1 MALLK
6 FNKGLLA
13 NLKETAITEGNVYI
27 TTDEKAM
34 YVDIAA
40 DKRIRIGQIVE
51 QTSSEW
57 QNLAKP
63 YDASTYYYIT
73 DINALVRWNETEQK
87 WVQINSTAALEGRV
101 ATLENTV
108 GDNSKG
114 LVKNVADLQTGV
126 NSLNTT
132 VNGTNGVGGLVQ
144 KVAALEAASGEPNVI
159 EKVTI
164 GGVEQTITN
173 ETLVLGALAGKDKVA
188 DSDLADSVTEKFT
201 TINTTLGTLATKKE
215 LTDAQTTLQGKIDT
229 ANQDITAVE
238 NLIGDGFAA
247 ETGLTISEKFSALT
261 QTVSGHTETIGTH
274 TTDIANLK
282 TGVSNAANAAAAAQ
296 GTANTAV
303 ANAAT
308 AKEAADNAKNAADA
322 AQSTA
327 DTAKT
332 NAATA
337 QAAAEAAQAD
347 ANANASAIATIQGEI
362 TGIKGN
368 YTTKTYVDAEVK
380 KVADNLATTA
390 EDVEEI
396 EGTLTELTGTT
407 IPNIEKDVSDN
418 ATAIGTINTALNS
431 KVDTSTYTTKVAEL
445 TGNIATAQAQAN
457 KGVEDAATAKK
468 AADDAQ
474 TTADTAVANAA
485 ANAATLQKLQGDIG
499 NITNIMN
506 FRGTVTAKPTGADSG
521 DAEKPYVAGDV
532 VVVTG
537 NGDDAGKE
545 FVFDGTTW
553 HEIGDTSA
561 EGAAI
566 TALQTRMDT
575 AEDDIEALEAALDTA
590 NTGIKARLTA
600 AEGDIDE
607 LETAVGGMYTNAQID
622 AMLSWGSF

>member
-108 GDNSKG
+108 GDSTKG

-173 ETLVLGALAGKDKVA
+173 ETLALGALAGKDKVA

-201 TINTTLGTLATKKE
+201 TINTTLGTLATKTE
-215 LTDAQTTLQGKIDT
+215 LTNAQNTLQGKIDT
-229 ANQDITAVE
+229 ANQNITAVE

-247 ETGLTISEKFSALT
+247 TEGSTITDRVEALEADVSANEASIKSHATRIGQVETAAT
-261 QTVSGHTETIGTH
+261 
-274 TTDIANLK
+274 
-282 TGVSNAANAAAAAQ
+282 NAGAAAATAQAAADAAKTAADNAQEAADAAQ

-303 ANAAT
+303 ANAQT
-308 AKEAADNAKNAADA
+308 AQNAANAAQGTANEAKTKANDNA
-322 AQSTA
+322 T
-327 DTAKT
+327 
-332 NAATA
+332 
-337 QAAAEAAQAD
+337 
-347 ANANASAIATIQGEI
+347 AIATIQGEI

-390 EDVEEI
+390 EDVEKI

-407 IPNIEKDVSDN
+407 IPGINKSISDN

-431 KVDTSTYTTKVAEL
+431 KVDTSTYTAKVAEL
-445 TGNIATAQAQAN
+445 AEDIETAQTQAN
-457 KGVEDAATAKK
+457 KGVEDAATAK
-468 AADDAQ
+468 AAAVAAQ
-474 TTADTAVANAA
+474 STADTAVANAA
-485 ANAATLQKLQGDIG
+485 ANASAIQTLQGKIG
-499 NITNIMN
+499 NLTNIMN

-521 DAEKPYVAGDV
+521 DDNNPYVAGDV
-532 VVVTG
+532 VVVIG
-537 NGDDAGKE
+537 DGDDAGKE

-566 TALQTRMDT
+566 SDLQDRMDT